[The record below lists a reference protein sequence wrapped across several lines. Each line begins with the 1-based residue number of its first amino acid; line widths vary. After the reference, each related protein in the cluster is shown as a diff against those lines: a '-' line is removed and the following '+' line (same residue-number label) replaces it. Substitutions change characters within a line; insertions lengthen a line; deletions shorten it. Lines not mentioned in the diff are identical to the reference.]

1 MSKELKAPSKVTQ
14 KMTRDGAVAENLT
27 TGETTSIS
35 ERPQEENYSQ
45 APTAAVEKAVDRIG
59 AEVERQA
66 AKGAEKKA
74 LDAAQLKNHT
84 SRLQFSEAERAT
96 PELQKAIRKSDKA
109 ADRLDAARAAIP
121 KHTKIKKERVF
132 DEAKGKAKTRLSFE
146 KTDKP
151 PNGKLRHNPLSRPAQ
166 ELNSTVHGKIYEVE
180 KENVGVE
187 SGHRVELAGE
197 KAGGMGGAGSKAQHT
212 QPQAETLPGSGG
224 SREKGGKGKRR
235 FPLSKGVAR

>member
-1 MSKELKAPSKVTQ
+1 MSKEWKAPDKVTQ

-45 APTAAVEKAVDRIG
+45 APTAAAEKAVDRIG

-66 AKGAEKKA
+66 AKGAGKKA
-74 LDAAQLKNHT
+74 LDAAQLKTHT

-96 PELQKAIRKSDKA
+96 PELQKSIRKSEKA

-121 KHTKIKKERVF
+121 KQTKIKKERVF

-197 KAGGMGGAGSKAQHT
+197 KAGHT

-224 SREKGGKGKRR
+224 SGKTSGKGKRR
-235 FPLSKGVAR
+235 FSLSKGVAR